1 MKKTLLAT
9 ILLLTSTVL
18 TSPLWGAEAV
28 NPPRPAP
35 VAVGV
40 IGISIVVPP
49 RDSTSDQSQGEND
62 APDRGAV
69 ATAQAATTEQ
79 ARTTAE

>member
-1 MKKTLLAT
+1 MKTALLAT

-35 VAVGV
+35 VAVGM

-49 RDSTSDQSQGEND
+49 RDSAADQLERKNE
-62 APDRGAV
+62 APDQEQG
-69 ATAQAATTEQ
+69 AATPQEPQ
-79 ARTTAE
+79 SRMVRCRE